1 MKKLGLALGSSGS
14 RGTSYIGFLKAL
26 EEHGI
31 KPYCIAGS
39 SMGSVVGAAYAVGM
53 TPDEMAE
60 EANKVKAS
68 HIVDFSLA
76 PISNSALLRSNK
88 LIKKLESYFDKKTVD
103 ELNIPFTCV
112 AVDLQTGKVYNF
124 KGKDSVAQ
132 GVAASS
138 AIPTVFRPIKKDD
151 MVLIDG
157 GVKCRVPISYARD
170 LGADVVVA
178 VDALGPLRVQNK
190 DYNIISVM
198 LRAYDI
204 MDDEICKYRHNEQLA
219 DLFLSPDL
227 GDMMQFKFKDI
238 DKAIETGYQLGL
250 ANIEK
255 IKELIK

>member
-53 TPDEMAE
+53 TIDEMIE
-60 EANKVKAS
+60 EANNIKAS
-68 HIVDFSLA
+68 HLLDFSLA
-76 PISNSALLRSNK
+76 PISNSAILRSNK
-88 LIKKLESYFDKKTVD
+88 LMKKLECYYDKKTINQ
-103 ELNIPFTCV
+103 LNIPFTCV
-112 AVDLQTGKVYNF
+112 AVDLHTGKVYNF
-124 KGKDSVAQ
+124 KGEDSVAQ

-138 AIPTVFRPIKKDD
+138 AIPTVFRPVKKDD
-151 MVLIDG
+151 MVLVDG
-157 GVKCRVPISYARD
+157 GIKCRVPISYARD

-178 VDALGPLRVQNK
+178 VDALGSLRTQSK
-190 DYNIISVM
+190 DYNILSVV
-198 LRAYDI
+198 LRTYDI
-204 MDDEICKYRHNEQLA
+204 MDDEICRYRHDEQYA
-219 DLFLSPDL
+219 DLFLEPDL
-227 GDMMQFKFKDI
+227 GEMSQFKFKDI
-238 DKAIETGYQLGL
+238 DKAMEIGYQLGL